1 MLLAGSK
8 VPKRDRRCRPNGH
21 PLGWNPAVGLCCF
34 AWVAQR
40 QYLSTL
46 HAFSGFKGAQTRSAL
61 QTKRPPIGPESC
73 RGSAVS
79 HGLPSANTSPLSRFL
94 AGSKVPKR
102 DRRCRPNGHPLGWN
116 PAVGLCCFA
125 WVAQR
130 QYLSTLHAFSGFKG
144 AQTRSALQTKR
155 PPIGPESC
163 RGSAVSHGLPSAN
176 TSPLSRFLAGSK
188 VPKRDRRCRPNGHPL
203 GWNPAV
209 GLCCFAWVA
218 QRQYLSTLHA
228 FSGFKGAQTRSAL
241 QTKRPPIGPESCR
254 GSAVS
259 HGLPSANT
267 SPLSRFLAGS
277 KVPKRDRLCRPKGH
291 PLGLNPGGALPF
303 RMGCPAPIR
312 DRRCRPNGHPLGWNP
327 AVGLCCFAWV
337 AQRQYLST
345 LHAFSGFKG
354 AQTRSALQTKRPPI
368 GPESCRGSAVS
379 HGLPSAN
386 TSPLSMLL

>member
-1 MLLAGSK
+1 MLSAGSK
-8 VPKRDRRCRPNGH
+8 VPKRDRHCRPNGH

-46 HAFSGFKGAQTRSAL
+46 QVFSGFKGAQTRSAL

-176 TSPLSRFLAGSK
+176 TSPLSRF
-188 VPKRDRRCRPNGHPL
+188 
-203 GWNPAV
+203 
-209 GLCCFAWVA
+209 
-218 QRQYLSTLHA
+218 
-228 FSGFKGAQTRSAL
+228 
-241 QTKRPPIGPESCR
+241 
-254 GSAVS
+254 AVS

-267 SPLSRFLAGS
+267 SPLTILKLGSRSGGCRSGS
-277 KVPKRDRLCRPKGH
+277 FPSLKSFYII
-291 PLGLNPGGALPF
+291 LN
-303 RMGCPAPIR
+303 
-312 DRRCRPNGHPLGWNP
+312 H
-327 AVGLCCFAWV
+327 V
-337 AQRQYLST
+337 
-345 LHAFSGFKG
+345 
-354 AQTRSALQTKRPPI
+354 
-368 GPESCRGSAVS
+368 
-379 HGLPSAN
+379 
-386 TSPLSMLL
+386 LLF

>member
-1 MLLAGSK
+1 MCLQPQFATVPLAVSK
-8 VPKRDRRCRPNGH
+8 VFQR
-21 PLGWNPAVGLCCF
+21 LGLCCF

-40 QYLSTL
+40 QDLSTL

-176 TSPLSRFLAGSK
+176 TSPLS
-188 VPKRDRRCRPNGHPL
+188 
-203 GWNPAV
+203 
-209 GLCCFAWVA
+209 
-218 QRQYLSTLHA
+218 T
-228 FSGFKGAQTRSAL
+228 
-241 QTKRPPIGPESCR
+241 
-254 GSAVS
+254 
-259 HGLPSANT
+259 
-267 SPLSRFLAGS
+267 FLAGS
-277 KVPKRDRLCRPKGH
+277 KVPKRDRLCRPSGH
-291 PLGLNPGGALPF
+291 PLGLNPAGALPF
-303 RMGCPAPIR
+303 RMGCPAPI
-312 DRRCRPNGHPLGWNP
+312 PLHSP
-327 AVGLCCFAWV
+327 
-337 AQRQYLST
+337 
-345 LHAFSGFKG
+345 GF
-354 AQTRSALQTKRPPI
+354 
-368 GPESCRGSAVS
+368 
-379 HGLPSAN
+379 
-386 TSPLSMLL
+386 